1 MTQSTNNT
9 DERRKKACERYD
21 SQVAWYE
28 KSKKQARIF
37 FRLSQTLVI
46 ILSGITPVLIL
57 ATDCKVVQAIPPAVA
72 SILAGVLGIF
82 QWQED
87 WRRRG
92 LALEALKSE
101 FVKFDTRSGD
111 GYDSYVTEDQAIE
124 RFILRME
131 NIIANE
137 VSEWQRRRAQT
148 EKPSAT

>member
-1 MTQSTNNT
+1 MTQPTNNT
-9 DERRKKACERYD
+9 EERRKKACERYD

-28 KSKKQARIF
+28 KSKKQARMF

-72 SILAGVLGIF
+72 SILAGVVGIF

-101 FVKFDTRSGD
+101 
-111 GYDSYVTEDQAIE
+111 
-124 RFILRME
+124 
-131 NIIANE
+131 
-137 VSEWQRRRAQT
+137 
-148 EKPSAT
+148 